1 MQLIN
6 KQNNFLMLFSDRQNF
21 LQSLLKLPAIFRPS
35 NHRRQIQLK
44 KSLALQKFGN
54 FIISNPLRQ
63 TLNDRSFT
71 DAGFANQRWII
82 LASPAQNRDHSLYF
96 RRSTNHRIQKSF
108 AGTPRQIDTK
118 FLQNSQIARIFTRR
132 TALAL
137 KRFKLLFI
145 KHIFQT
151 STQIINVNIHIPQQF
166 SRSCLVLLQHSIN
179 DMFRANFFLSK
190 FNR

>member
-1 MQLIN
+1 M
-6 KQNNFLMLFSDRQNF
+6 FFSDRQNF
-21 LQSLLKLPAIFRPS
+21 LQSLLKLSAIFRPS

-44 KSLALQKFGN
+44 KSLTLQKFGN

-71 DAGFANQRWII
+71 DARFANQRWII
-82 LASPAQNRDHSLYF
+82 LTPPTQNRDHSLNF

-108 AGTPRQIDTK
+108 ASTPRQIDTE
-118 FLQNSQIARIFTRR
+118 FLQNSQIARIFTRH
-132 TALAL
+132 TTLAL
-137 KRFKLLFI
+137 QRFKLLFI

-151 STQIINVNIHIPQQF
+151 STQTVNINIHIPQQF
-166 SRSCLVLLQHSIN
+166 SRSRLVLLQHSIN
-179 DMFRANFFLSK
+179 DVFCANFFLPK